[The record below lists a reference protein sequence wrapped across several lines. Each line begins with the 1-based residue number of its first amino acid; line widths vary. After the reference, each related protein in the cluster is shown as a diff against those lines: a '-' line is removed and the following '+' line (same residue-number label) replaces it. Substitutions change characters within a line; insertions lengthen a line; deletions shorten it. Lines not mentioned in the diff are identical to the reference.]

1 MNNWVFW
8 FKHLIT
14 ITLKTFL
21 KHTRQR
27 QIACFLLLCKQ
38 GNLFNTF
45 FREQFFLQTKNKKK
59 TVIKI
64 DLVCFLAVIHTLIKK
79 LLYYEE
85 IFNNILYIQER
96 KNKM

>member
-45 FREQFFLQTKNKKK
+45 FREQFSLQKKNNKKNSTK
-59 TVIKI
+59 
-64 DLVCFLAVIHTLIKK
+64 DRSGLLSCCYSYSYKK
-79 LLYYEE
+79 VTILRR
-85 IFNNILYIQER
+85 NI
-96 KNKM
+96 